1 MSQRWFD
8 RYQNGNLRE
17 IHYETSLSRAYSRT
31 VNGRAEELFLHLF
44 GHAEHLRTG
53 HVGLLRQIPGPSP
66 PRAREQPAR
75 LFQFLIALDQRIPFR
90 MERFSCAVAACFV
103 RKAASG
109 ARFSAG
115 T

>member
-17 IHYETSLSRAYSRT
+17 IHYETSL

-44 GHAEHLRTG
+44 GHAEHPTKE
-53 HVGLLRQIPGPSP
+53 HVGLLRQIPGLSP

-75 LFQFLIALDQRIPFR
+75 LFQFFIG
-90 MERFSCAVAACFV
+90 S
-103 RKAASG
+103 
-109 ARFSAG
+109 
-115 T
+115 